1 MSKKRKNISDL
12 TFGRWANVLLLSLL
26 AVAITVGGFLF
37 VQLTNPFAIT
47 VDGKDV
53 VYVADKAAG
62 EKVVR
67 TIMEDYA
74 TDGAKV
80 KSISL
85 DKKISTERVMLWE
98 DFDENKLMKPKQ
110 AVKYIE
116 AKNEV
121 EDKDKV
127 LFTATI
133 VGKTKGEEEYVPEIV
148 YKKDE
153 TMFAGDSEVEKE
165 GKSGTQ
171 NVTREITTVNG
182 EETENEIVKAVVI
195 DEGEA
200 KVVVKG
206 TRGLPEGEDWK
217 TYEGDPIFASGQEM
231 VDYSYRY
238 MGAPYKYGG
247 YSFKTGIDCVQF
259 VRAMYKKYGIILP
272 NNHPGIRA
280 SGKGV
285 SLANAKPGDVVCYS
299 HHVAIYIGNGKVIN
313 ATRKYGIK
321 ISNVHMGKKL
331 ITIRRIVD

>member
-1 MSKKRKNISDL
+1 MSKKSKKLSEIK
-12 TFGRWANVLLLSLL
+12 FGRWANVLLLSLL
-26 AVAITVGGFLF
+26 VAAITVGGFLF
-37 VQLTNPFAIT
+37 VQLTNPYAIT
-47 VDGKDV
+47 VDGKEV

-85 DKKISTERVMLWE
+85 DKKISTERVMLW
-98 DFDENKLMKPKQ
+98 DDIDDKKLMKPKQ
-110 AVKYIE
+110 AVEYIE

-121 EDKDKV
+121 EDKDDA

-133 VGKTKGEEEYVPEIV
+133 VGKTKGEEEYIPEVV
-148 YKKDE
+148 YKKDD
-153 TMFAGDSEVEKE
+153 TMFAGDTEVEKE
-165 GKSGTQ
+165 GKSGIQ

-182 EETENEIVKAVVI
+182 EETDNDIVKAEVI
-195 DEGEA
+195 EEGEA

-206 TRGLPEGEDWK
+206 TRGLPEGADWK
-217 TYEGDPIFASGQEM
+217 TYEGDPVFASGQEM

-285 SLANAKPGDVVCYS
+285 AYKDAKPGDVLCYK
-299 HHVAIYIGNGKVIN
+299 HHVAIYIGGGKVIN
-313 ATRKYGIK
+313 ATKKRGIA
-321 ISNVHMGKKL
+321 ISTVHPSRI
-331 ITIRRIVD
+331 ITVRRIVD

>member
-1 MSKKRKNISDL
+1 MSKKRKKISEIK
-12 TFGRWANVLLLSLL
+12 FGRWANVLMLSLL

-37 VQLTNPFAIT
+37 VQLTSPFAIT

-62 EKVVR
+62 EKVIR

-98 DFDENKLMKPKQ
+98 DYDEKKLMKPKQ

-121 EDKDKV
+121 EDKGDA

-133 VGKTKGEEEYVPEIV
+133 VGKTKGEEEYTPDVV
-148 YKKDE
+148 YKKDD
-153 TMFAGDSEVEKE
+153 TMFAGDTEVEKE
-165 GKSGTQ
+165 GKTGIQ

-182 EETENEIVKAVVI
+182 EETENEIVKAQVI
-195 DEGEA
+195 EEGEA

-285 SLANAKPGDVVCYS
+285 AYKDARPGDVLCYK
-299 HHVAIYIGNGKVIN
+299 HHVAIYIGGGKVIN
-313 ATRKYGIK
+313 ATRKRGIA
-321 ISNVHMGKKL
+321 ISTVHPSRI
-331 ITIRRIVD
+331 ITVRRIVD

>member
-1 MSKKRKNISDL
+1 M
-12 TFGRWANVLLLSLL
+12 LSLL

-37 VQLTNPFAIT
+37 VQLTNPYAIT
-47 VDGKDV
+47 VDGKEI
-53 VYVADKAAG
+53 VYVKDKAAG
-62 EKVVR
+62 EQVVR
-67 TIMEDYA
+67 EIMEDYA

-98 DFDENKLMKPKQ
+98 DINEKKLMNTKQ

-116 AKNEV
+116 AKNENAD
-121 EDKDKV
+121 EDEV

-133 VGKTKGEEEYVPEIV
+133 VGKTKGEEEYTPDVV
-148 YKKDE
+148 YKKDD
-153 TMFAGDSEVEKE
+153 TMFAGDTEVEKE
-165 GKSGTQ
+165 GKSGIQ

-182 EETENEIVKAVVI
+182 EETDNDIVNAEVVE
-195 DEGEA
+195 EGEA

-206 TRGLPEGEDWK
+206 TRGLPEGADWK

-247 YSFKTGIDCVQF
+247 YSFETGIDCVQF

-285 SLANAKPGDVVCYS
+285 SLANARPGDVVCYT

-313 ATRKYGIK
+313 ATRKHGIK
-321 ISNVHMGKKL
+321 ISNVHMNKKL